1 MPLFTWRESYS
12 IENEELDNHHKT
24 LFNIMNRLYDSS
36 FERDNKDTF
45 DATLEELISYSKYHF
60 SAEEQYMIDTDYGN
74 IYEQIAEHEYFTR
87 SVLEIK
93 RDKYT
98 EGDEL
103 CRELIAFLGRWL
115 LQHIIELDKKIVI

>member
-36 FERDNKDTF
+36 FERDNKDFF
-45 DATLEELISYSKYHF
+45 DTTLEELISYSKYHF

-115 LQHIIELDKKIVI
+115 LQHIIEVDKKIVV

>member
-1 MPLFTWRESYS
+1 MSLFTWCESYS
-12 IENEELDNHHKT
+12 IDNEELDKHHRT

-36 FERDNKDTF
+36 FEHDNKDSF
-45 DATLEELISYSKYHF
+45 DTTIEELMSYSKYHF
-60 SAEEQYMIDTDYGN
+60 SAEEQYMLNIGYAN

-87 SVLEIK
+87 SVAEIN

-115 LQHIIELDKKIVI
+115 LQHVIEVDKKIVI